1 MPTSFHAP
9 GYISFSI
16 LNRYKGVAEMSKPTS
31 GTFYL
36 LLDLMLFFDQYH
48 NEQYDSALDIIRQ
61 LKILPMSLDTV
72 ELKVNTFKYYEE
84 EVSINNCIM
93 CAETK
98 YMVSW
103 WLQSSVMG
111 LYS

>member
-1 MPTSFHAP
+1 MPQDTSV
-9 GYISFSI
+9 YSI
-16 LNRYKGVAEMSKPTS
+16 LYRYKGVAEMSKPTS

-84 EVSINNCIM
+84 EVSINNCIV

-103 WLQSSVMG
+103 
-111 LYS
+111 

>member
-1 MPTSFHAP
+1 
-9 GYISFSI
+9 
-16 LNRYKGVAEMSKPTS
+16 MSKPTS

-84 EVSINNCIM
+84 EVSINNCIV
-93 CAETK
+93 CAETNF
-98 YMVSW
+98 MFSW
-103 WLQSSVMG
+103 QPQTSLMG

>member
-1 MPTSFHAP
+1 
-9 GYISFSI
+9 
-16 LNRYKGVAEMSKPTS
+16 MSKPTS

-84 EVSINNCIM
+84 EVSINNCIV
-93 CAETK
+93 CAEANFIF
-98 YMVSW
+98 SW
-103 WLQSSVMG
+103 QPQTSLMG